1 MVLTMLMSVCKRSRS
16 DADRSAIN
24 YFKDDTEGSSACK
37 EKSLTATISLVGKLK
52 YSQ

>member
-16 DADRSAIN
+16 DMDRSAIRD
-24 YFKDDTEGSSACK
+24 FEDDTEGSSACK
-37 EKSLTATISLVGKLK
+37 KKSLTANIGLVGKQI